1 MLEADFSD
9 EQKKDQQLVLFT
21 QTKLEDG
28 NSVWSDNKSFEIKV
42 KPAHP
47 NWLKDP
53 IGPRERRWMNKAYV
67 DNQGLIRL
75 LGSKLTAK
83 YAMVDSL
90 DVFSCI
96 DVAFIK
102 ACRAYKAS
110 KGEFSTILTVYAEG
124 EIKHFIRDH
133 NFMITAPPQIREMS
147 TAVRKLAAKN
157 YTISEIAETLGTTTE
172 RIRECLIATT
182 GVAHEQKHWEHHY
195 CHRPTPLDVLIAEEE
210 RSAN

>member
-1 MLEADFSD
+1 MSEAE
-9 EQKKDQQLVLFT
+9 EQLNFFGALGVNIP
-21 QTKLEDG
+21 TKRE
-28 NSVWSDNKSFEIKV
+28 S
-42 KPAHP
+42 
-47 NWLKDP
+47 NWLKKP
-53 IGPRERRWMNKAYV
+53 LTREEQKEMSRLYV
-67 DNQGLIRL
+67 EHQGLVRL

-96 DVAFIK
+96 DVAFLK
-102 ACRAYKAS
+102 ACRAHDPARGK
-110 KGEFSTILTVYAEG
+110 FSTVLTVYAEG

-133 NFMITAPPQIREMS
+133 NFMITAPPQVREMS
-147 TAVRKLAAKN
+147 TTVRKLAAKN
-157 YTISEIAETLGTTTE
+157 YTLSEIAETLGTTTE

-210 RSAN
+210 RTTDPAN